1 MHAGAEELG
10 SKELEIESKKFLVE
24 VKVNDQGKFVKI
36 LEVRSVIGNIMQIN
50 MSETLVRLLV
60 VTHTHSLS
68 PLTSPY
74 PPPSSPLTDADTGKR
89 SDHFLS

>member
-36 LEVRSVIGNIMQIN
+36 LEVRSVIGT
-50 MSETLVRLLV
+50 SCRLTCLR
-60 VTHTHSLS
+60 HLCGC
-68 PLTSPY
+68 L
-74 PPPSSPLTDADTGKR
+74 
-89 SDHFLS
+89 